1 MKTSSQ
7 LCSDENLIAVLKS
20 SDTIL
25 SRLLLGSEGNR
36 DEIARLNRLA
46 LEVKK

>member
-7 LCSDENLIAVLKS
+7 LCSDENLVEVLKS

-25 SRLLLGSEGNR
+25 SSLLSGSEGNHA
-36 DEIARLNRLA
+36 ETVRLNRLA
-46 LEVKK
+46 LEAKK